1 MAVVMYDTP
10 NDRYTSG
17 DITPPWNSWANGFTE
32 MICNQ
37 SSPGAPNISAPQTDM
52 ALLER
57 CARVLHQFCDE
68 YQALSWKN
76 LATGKVYQRIQRSEW
91 RIYCKPWYLR

>member
-1 MAVVMYDTP
+1 
-10 NDRYTSG
+10 
-17 DITPPWNSWANGFTE
+17 

-37 SSPGAPNISAPQTDM
+37 SSPGVPNISALQTDM

-76 LATGKVYQRIQRSEW
+76 LATDKVYQRIQRSEW